1 MAEAVGSDFVD
12 VVLVLVKDVL
22 AVSGEVVPYE
32 LTGVLHI
39 SLEAGIP
46 SINKDLVDFLGVG
59 GDGVWFGVVGGRSP
73 CVGDLIGVFVFDV
86 LVSLFGVLVIGVVVL
101 FLVEFLVNVFAFGLE
116 RSYVIVVALEL
127 RCEDEGERRCVGVGP
142 RAS

>member
-1 MAEAVGSDFVD
+1 MSKAVSSDFVD
-12 VVLVLVKDVL
+12 VVLVLVKDVM

-32 LTGVLHI
+32 LTSVLNI

-46 SINKDLVDFLGVG
+46 SVNKDLVDFLGVC

-73 CVGDLIGVFVFDV
+73 CVGDLIRVFVFDV
-86 LVSLFGVLVIGVVVL
+86 LVGLFGVLVIGVVVL
-101 FLVEFLVNVFAFGLE
+101 FLVESLVNVFALGFEL
-116 RSYVIVVALEL
+116 SYVVVVALEL
-127 RCEDEGERRCVGVGP
+127 GRKDEGERRCVGVGP